1 MIYKRVGSEIFPV
14 SVCEEEHKRDTAEV
28 LRVKVRDSN
37 KVPMQFTFVEV
48 EILEEALNLYLT
60 QHSEGGKDNG

>member
-37 KVPMQFTFVEV
+37 KVPMRFTFVEV

>member
-37 KVPMQFTFVEV
+37 KVPMRFTFVEV
-48 EILEEALNLYLT
+48 AVLEEALNLYLAK
-60 QHSEGGKDNG
+60 HAEGGQYNG